1 MINQDI
7 QSRVDAF
14 RGNPDAL
21 AQRYQQSQQLIDL
34 LALQKIKSEKEA
46 AARQMQMQMAQQ
58 QAKNG
63 QPPTIAEQRE
73 REVLDLTKNE
83 VQQQQSALRAQQQQ
97 QQQAA
102 MQKLL
107 SGIAAAPGAMSAAQ
121 PQAMA
126 AGGIVAFAE
135 GMRPIDQIK
144 KELERETDPQKREE
158 LIQALKEAET
168 AQEGRPPG
176 LPTPESATARY
187 GAAQAQAFPAQAA
200 RRLGAGITDI
210 ASLPGKFAWERDPQ
224 TGKLQRQYERTGFFP
239 ASRGVPDIERGIA
252 SAYAEQIKRA
262 DEAAAQQRQP
272 GFADAQGRPVVDQIP
287 GQQPAA
293 RRELP
298 STPAA
303 PTAPPAPAAAPRPAA
318 PPAGIATVATPTS
331 ATTSTQPG
339 AELATPEMQQASQ
352 RALMSAL
359 GQDPEAIRKAR
370 AAEAEAAARYTPEE
384 LAEKRSRIAE
394 LQALQ
399 PSEQALRDRR
409 LIAGL
414 LGAQSGYGI
423 GSTLGAFG
431 RASVSEGERQE
442 AAQRANVLERQKM
455 LDQLLEAGRAARM
468 KGFDVGTEAEKNV
481 LAGQRDAARDATQL
495 MTKAAELESKG
506 FDREN
511 AFKIAQL
518 EASSRMAST
527 AATRDATQ
535 AQREGTFEMTRYQR
549 IDGVMKRRDS
559 ALAALKKIEATQL
572 QATLLEPDKKK
583 RELAQNNI
591 KTEITKKE
599 KELIDEAKKTIEKLE
614 SLPYGG
620 KAGAPAPTQPSTSSV
635 PPPADV
641 EDIVNR
647 YMGGR

>member
-58 QAKNG
+58 QAKEG

-73 REVLDLTKNE
+73 QEVLDLTKNE

-126 AGGIVAFAE
+126 AGGIVAFTGGGAVKAAE
-135 GMRPIDQIK
+135 
-144 KELERETDPQKREE
+144 ERLSQAQ
-158 LIQALKEAET
+158 QALQKYGGAQRRMDPKGYKAAQQEVEAARAELMRVT
-168 AQEGRPPG
+168 A
-176 LPTPESATARY
+176 S
-187 GAAQAQAFPAQAA
+187 QAQAAAGLGAA
-200 RRLGAGITDI
+200 RGLGMLRGMQGI
-210 ASLPGKFAWERDPQ
+210 Q
-224 TGKLQRQYERTGFFP
+224 
-239 ASRGVPDIERGIA
+239 
-252 SAYAEQIKRA
+252 
-262 DEAAAQQRQP
+262 
-272 GFADAQGRPVVDQIP
+272 
-287 GQQPAA
+287 
-293 RRELP
+293 
-298 STPAA
+298 
-303 PTAPPAPAAAPRPAA
+303 PPATTPPLLPPHPRRLVPIWPNAADKNCPPHLLLPPRLQLPRPAPRPAA
-318 PPAGIATVATPTS
+318 PPAGIATTAPP
-331 ATTSTQPG
+331 AAQPSV
-339 AELATPEMQQASQ
+339 ELATPDMVQGT
-352 RALMSAL
+352 RDVTTSAL
-359 GQDPEAIRKAR
+359 GQNPEKIRKDR

-455 LDQLLEAGRAARM
+455 LDQLLEAGVAARV
-468 KGFDVGTEAEKNV
+468 KGFEAGTAAEKDV
-481 LAGQRDAARDATQL
+481 FGRKE
-495 MTKAAELESKG
+495 KAAG
-506 FDREN
+506 N
-511 AFKIAQL
+511 
-518 EASSRMAST
+518 
-527 AATRDATQ
+527 
-535 AQREGTFEMTRYQR
+535 
-549 IDGVMKRRDS
+549 V
-559 ALAALKKIEATQL
+559 TQL
-572 QATLLEPDKKK
+572 QVAQQRALDSRLDRESRERLAREANAIRQEANRIQAESTKGGRSERLEATRQRLIVSIAGLE
-583 RELAQNNI
+583 
-591 KTEITKKE
+591 
-599 KELIDEAKKTIEKLE
+599 EKLLAAVKAAPIPLDIMPIQNKIAKGE
-614 SLPYGG
+614 KLSAGEQNAYNSFKDSQKLAT
-620 KAGAPAPTQPSTSSV
+620 AGARDRANELREELGL
-635 PPPADV
+635 PPVLPPLHPLMIPKAFRLLIHPPLSNELSHADLLCPCS
-641 EDIVNR
+641 
-647 YMGGR
+647 

>member
-58 QAKNG
+58 QAKEG

-135 GMRPIDQIK
+135 GGDVAAAEDRLKQAQQAIRQYGVAQ
-144 KELERETDPQKREE
+144 RARDP
-158 LIQALKEAET
+158 
-168 AQEGRPPG
+168 EGYR
-176 LPTPESATARY
+176 
-187 GAAQAQAFPAQAA
+187 AAQQEVEAA
-200 RRLGAGITDI
+200 RAALMQITAAGA
-210 ASLPGKFAWERDPQ
+210 
-224 TGKLQRQYERTGFFP
+224 
-239 ASRGVPDIERGIA
+239 
-252 SAYAEQIKRA
+252 
-262 DEAAAQQRQP
+262 EAAASMGP
-272 GFADAQGRPVVDQIP
+272 AQGVGALRGIRGIQP
-287 GQQPAA
+287 PAA
-293 RRELP
+293 PTPAAPSGIAAATPPSFAADMAERRRRELP
-298 STPAA
+298 PTPAA

-318 PPAGIATVATPTS
+318 PPTGIATVATPTS
-331 ATTSTQPG
+331 ATTSTQSG
-339 AELATPEMQQASQ
+339 AELATPEMVQGTQGVIT
-352 RALMSAL
+352 SAL
-359 GQDPEAIRKAR
+359 NRDPEAIRKAR
-370 AAEAEAAARYTPEE
+370 AAEAEAAAKYTPEE

-431 RASVSEGERQE
+431 RASVAEGERQE

-455 LDQLLEAGRAARM
+455 LDQLLEAGVAARV
-468 KGFDVGTEAEKNV
+468 KGFDVGTAAEKNV
-481 LAGQRDAARDATQL
+481 LERQSVAAGDVTRLQEAQQRALDSRLDRESRERVAELQVAAQRDLAA
-495 MTKAAELESKG
+495 
-506 FDREN
+506 
-511 AFKIAQL
+511 
-518 EASSRMAST
+518 
-527 AATRDATQ
+527 
-535 AQREGTFEMTRYQR
+535 AQREGT
-549 IDGVMKRRDS
+549 
-559 ALAALKKIEATQL
+559 AALKTQAL
-572 QATLLEPDKKK
+572 QASILDKRQRTAAVVRKDFEKRMAPLLQIQAMTGKLDKNQT
-583 RELAQNNI
+583 AQLEAI
-591 KTEITKKE
+591 KAEMDVAINKEISPFNAM
-599 KELIDEAKKTIEKLE
+599 LDQL
-614 SLPYGG
+614 
-620 KAGAPAPTQPSTSSV
+620 
-635 PPPADV
+635 
-641 EDIVNR
+641 
-647 YMGGR
+647 MGGAQTGSTRGFLVREKTVQ